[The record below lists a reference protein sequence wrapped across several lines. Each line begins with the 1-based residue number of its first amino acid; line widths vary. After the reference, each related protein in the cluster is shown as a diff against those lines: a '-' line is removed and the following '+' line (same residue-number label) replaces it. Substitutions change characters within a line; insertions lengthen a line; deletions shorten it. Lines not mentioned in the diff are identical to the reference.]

1 MAKVAIAATTGT
13 VYLLKDPRTR
23 RGRYVGATTLPLAAR
38 LAGHF
43 SNPTSEPMRAWL
55 AELTAA
61 KLQPLI
67 TPLHEHVPVGELAT
81 VEAAEIHARVLRGE
95 PLLNSTGTSAAIKI
109 LAERAAERSRR
120 QALAMWR
127 VIADQARSATGG
139 PMPPG
144 FNTAVELSDDTWAA
158 VLHHAA
164 IARAMEEA
172 DARPPVPLRE
182 IEDPNNYLSEGARL
196 LGEYGT
202 SGIRAD
208 QLVQRDA
215 EGPLRLHELWGT
227 WETQVGA
234 CVRATTSRQGL
245 DDRRAAGR
253 YLALIRW
260 YLTVIPPWR
269 QLAQHCGIPDTGP
282 AFHAWVTDNP
292 TVRDALRAVEH
303 GEPFTGRAADEI
315 GAGRGGSPPALVD
328 VLVALLTAYGHRRRR
343 QGDAAAIR
351 SSLLHFARHG
361 VLDKRLAGK
370 LMTVD
375 PDALHHVY
383 GPDLAARIAA
393 DLDLT
398 ADAASAVIRRLAA
411 LLPDN
416 TEVRRAAARSTQQL
430 PTAALPDITSESTAT
445 PGLRAIIATFV
456 TAGLIKAPEAAAAA
470 YVDRVQKSWTPQLGR

>member
-1 MAKVAIAATTGT
+1 MAKVAVAATTGT

-23 RGRYVGATTLPLAAR
+23 KGRYVGATTSPLASR

-43 SNPTSEPMRAWL
+43 SSPTSESMRVWL

-61 KLQPLI
+61 NLQPLI
-67 TPLHEHVPVGELAT
+67 TPLHEHVPVGELAA
-81 VEAAEIHARVLRGE
+81 VETAEIHVRVLRGE
-95 PLLNSTGTSAAIKI
+95 PLLNSTGTSAATKI

-127 VIADQARSATGG
+127 VIADHARAVTGG

-144 FNTAVELSDDTWAA
+144 FNAAVQLSDDTWAA
-158 VLHHAA
+158 VLHHVA
-164 IARAMEEA
+164 IARAMQEA
-172 DARPPVPLRE
+172 DAKPPVPLHE
-182 IEDPNNYLSEGARL
+182 IEDPDNYLSEGARL

-202 SGIRAD
+202 SSTRAD
-208 QLVQRDA
+208 QLLQRDA
-215 EGPLRLHELWGT
+215 YGPLRLGELWGT

-234 CVRATTSRQGL
+234 CIRATASRQGL
-245 DDRRAAGR
+245 DDRTAAGR

-269 QLAQHCGIPDTGP
+269 QLAQRCGIPDTGP
-282 AFHAWVTDNP
+282 AFHEWVTENS

-315 GAGRGGSPPALVD
+315 GAARGSSPPALVD

-343 QGDAAAIR
+343 QGDGTAIR
-351 SSLLHFARHG
+351 SSLLYLARHG

-370 LMTVD
+370 LLTVD

-393 DLDLT
+393 DLEMP
-398 ADAASAVIRRLAA
+398 ADAAGAVIRRLAA
-411 LLPDN
+411 LLPEN
-416 TEVRRAAARSTQQL
+416 TEVRSAAARSTQQL
-430 PTAALPDITSESTAT
+430 PTAALPDITADSIAA

-456 TAGLIKAPEAAAAA
+456 TAGLIKAPEAAATA
-470 YVDRVQKSWTPQLGR
+470 YVDRVQRSWIPQLGR